1 MVEHYLQLAHPYVQE
16 YGYAAVFGIIFV
28 EGFGIPAPGETMLI
42 SAALL
47 ASQGE
52 MNIAAVLGSAWAAAV
67 GGDNLGYAIGHFGG
81 RRLIL
86 RFGARIRINESH
98 LRTVERFFL
107 RFGGSVVMVAR
118 FFEGLRQL
126 NGVVAGTAGMS
137 WWRFLAYN
145 SIGGLLWVTL
155 WGYGSYRL
163 GRHMD
168 QLAAISKRFEPYL
181 IGVATALVV
190 AGAAYLLYRGK
201 RSGPGS

>member
-1 MVEHYLQLAHPYVQE
+1 MVEHYLQIAQPYIQE

-28 EGFGIPAPGETMLI
+28 EGFGVPAPGETMLV

-52 MNIAAVLGSAWAAAV
+52 MDIAAVLGSAWVAAV
-67 GGDNLGYAIGHFGG
+67 AGDNVGYAIGHFGG

-86 RFGARIRINESH
+86 RFGARIGVNESH
-98 LRTVERFFL
+98 ICKVERFFS
-107 RFGGSVVMVAR
+107 RFGGGVVMVAR

-145 SIGGLLWVTL
+145 GIGGLLWVAL

-163 GRHMD
+163 GRHID
-168 QLAAISKRFEPYL
+168 RLVAISRRFEPYL
-181 IGVATALVV
+181 IAVTVALVV
-190 AGAAYLLYRGK
+190 AGAVYVLYRGK
-201 RSGPGS
+201 RTGPGS